1 MGLILDSS
9 IIVAAERRKDTPNQ
23 PLRNICSLAGDQE
36 VAISTIGLT
45 EIVHAVYRA
54 PSEPM
59 RLRRDAFIHD
69 LLAFIEVLAFTRST
83 AFLAGRIDGEQR
95 AIGVT
100 IPSMDLLIGATALE
114 VGYSVVTVN
123 LRHFQLIPGL
133 NVIAL

>member
-9 IIVAAERRKDTPNQ
+9 IIVAAERRRDTPNQ
-23 PLRNICSLAGDQE
+23 LLRDISSLAGDQE

-54 PSEPM
+54 PSISM
-59 RLRRDAFIHD
+59 RLRREAFIHD
-69 LLAFIEVLAFTRST
+69 LLAFVEVMPYTRST
-83 AFLAGRIDGEQR
+83 AFLAGKIDGEQR
-95 AIGVT
+95 AIGIT

-114 VGYSVVTVN
+114 IRYSVVTAN
-123 LRHFQLIPGL
+123 LRHFKLIPGL